1 MLTSSQTRVLSR
13 LAEFGDHFDKAW
25 DVPRELSLPGLAESL
40 GVVRSALHA
49 PLSHLESEGLIST
62 RKAQV
67 IGGGSRKRTVV
78 NITAEGRR
86 VISQQELS
94 PARRKEGI
102 IGPAPDPIVIHGR
115 YSEIQEI
122 LELVKEGR
130 STIISGLP
138 GIGKSTLARAV
149 SSDLSNL
156 GWTIRWANCS
166 LGTDA
171 SSVGEMWLDKSSP
184 STIEAIVES
193 IPLSKTL
200 LVLDEAQ
207 ELHPRH
213 SKSISDLVS
222 KASSRCPVLLV
233 VRAPNPLEIEG
244 KFSDLRL
251 EGLEA
256 EHAVKLLFEGTD
268 PDTAEAVSDSLGG
281 HPLAIRLWTPE
292 EGVPEKTKAVLDYVK
307 DTVISRL
314 SEQGMKTLDE
324 LSIAPSPL
332 GSEELNSEAGIAEL
346 DNSAVLKWSDGL
358 METHHLVRNV
368 RKATLEQET
377 LSRMHHN
384 EAKKWSAKEGE
395 RARKIEAYHRSMSGQ
410 DDDVEWIEEN
420 IRLISIHDSSIAA
433 VVIENALNLNDN
445 QKLRSDAALLALDR
459 GETRIA
465 QIHIAK
471 MNHSPSKKLFE
482 SRLARMDGKI
492 SDAQR
497 LEEEAI
503 SLSDPS
509 QRARIEVASVIR
521 RFDDRLPGRMS
532 KSESDGILNQI
543 SRIKLDE
550 IPLEERESA
559 ILSLELV
566 KYGIALNNSDLADAS
581 KSRAEIESRV
591 SEEDIILDILDTKAA
606 ISKIV
611 EGKLSEGAISSAE
624 DLISRIGDYPSRIS
638 VIHATL
644 EAVGTEIPDWL
655 VIAHRESCT
664 HNLREDIPSHRRL
677 SAHRWYWR
685 GILEPSNR
693 ISHWTEA
700 ISRFKAAE
708 CRNAANNLLAMLSKG
723 I

>member
-1 MLTSSQTRVLSR
+1 MLTSSQTRILSR
-13 LAEFGDHFDKAW
+13 LAEFGEHFDKAW

-49 PLSHLESEGLIST
+49 PLSQLESEGLIST
-62 RKAQV
+62 RTAHV

-78 NITAEGRR
+78 NITPEGRI
-86 VISQQELS
+86 VISEQKL
-94 PARRKEGI
+94 PATQRKEGV
-102 IGPAPDPIVIHGR
+102 IGPAPDPIVVYGR
-115 YSEIQEI
+115 DSEIQEI
-122 LELVKEGR
+122 VEVVKEGR

-149 SSDLSNL
+149 SSDLENL

-166 LGTDA
+166 FGTDA
-171 SSVGEMWLDKSSP
+171 KSIGEMWLGKSSP
-184 STIEAIVES
+184 SNIEAILEALPS
-193 IPLSKTL
+193 NKTL

-213 SKSISDLVS
+213 SRSISHLVS
-222 KASSRCPVLLV
+222 EASSRCPVLLV
-233 VRAPNPLEIEG
+233 VRAPNPLEIKG
-244 KFSDLRL
+244 QFSDLRL
-251 EGLEA
+251 DGLEV
-256 EHAVKLLFEGTD
+256 ENAVKLLSKRTD
-268 PDTAEAVSDSLGG
+268 PVTAEAVSNSLGG
-281 HPLAIRLWTPE
+281 HPLAIRLWTPD
-292 EGVPEKTKAVLDYVK
+292 EGIPEKTKAVLDYVK
-307 DTVISRL
+307 DTVINRL
-314 SEQGMKTLDE
+314 SEQGKKTLDE
-324 LSIAPSPL
+324 LSIAPYPL
-332 GSEELNSEAGIAEL
+332 GSQELYSEAGIAEL

-368 RKATLEQET
+368 RKATLDQKT
-377 LSRMHHN
+377 LSRMHHT
-384 EAKKWSAKEGE
+384 EAKKWSTREGG
-395 RARKIEAYHRSMSGQ
+395 RARKIEAYHRSMSGR
-410 DDDVEWIEEN
+410 DGDLEWIEEN
-420 IRLISIHDSSIAA
+420 ISLISNQDSSIAA
-433 VVIENALNLNDN
+433 VVIENALKVNDS
-445 QKLRSDAALLALDR
+445 QKLRSDAASLALDR
-459 GETRIA
+459 GETKIA
-465 QIHIAK
+465 ETHISK
-471 MNHSPSKKLFE
+471 MNHGPSKKLFE
-482 SRLARMDGKI
+482 SRLARMDGKL

-497 LEEEAI
+497 LEEEAV

-509 QRARIEVASVIR
+509 QRAKIEIASVIR

-532 KSESDGILNQI
+532 KLESDRILNQI
-543 SRIKLDE
+543 SRIRLDG
-550 IPLEERESA
+550 IPFEEKDSA

-591 SEEDIILDILDTKAA
+591 SEEDIILDILDIKAG
-606 ISKIV
+606 ISRMV
-611 EGKLSEGAISSAE
+611 DDKLSEGAISSAE
-624 DLISRIGDYPSRIS
+624 DLISRISDYPSRIS

-655 VIAHRESCT
+655 VVAHRESCT

-685 GILEPSNR
+685 GVLEPSNR

-708 CRNAANNLLAMLSKG
+708 CRNAANDLLAMLSKG